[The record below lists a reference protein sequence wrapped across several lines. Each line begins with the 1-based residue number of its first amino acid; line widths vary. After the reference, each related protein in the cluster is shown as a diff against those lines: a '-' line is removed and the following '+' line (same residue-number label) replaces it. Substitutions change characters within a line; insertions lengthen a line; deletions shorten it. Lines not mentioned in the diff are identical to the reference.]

1 VVRNWD
7 FERAQRHKNQRG
19 ESVAPKRHK
28 IDSPPMQCHRNAR
41 NKRAKQM
48 PDPTAPL
55 SYMARTRAY
64 YLALGYDNP
73 FQWAHFD
80 DVPFTPLPKPLDQCR
95 VAIVTTAAPYQPD
108 KGDQGPGAPY
118 NADAKFYEVYA
129 LPADPPPDLR
139 ISHIAIDRAHTTAE
153 DSGSYLP
160 LRALASAAQQGRIAE
175 AAPRVFG
182 LPTNRSISATLRD
195 AGVVLALC
203 KADMIDAV
211 ILVPNCPVCHQSVS
225 ITSRVLEEQGVP
237 TVIMGCARDIVENV
251 GVARFMF
258 SDFPLGNSAGRPN
271 DPESQRQTLDL
282 ALDLLAGAPAPR
294 TTRVSPLGWSGAA
307 DWKRDYSNPDLLSAE
322 ELAARRAAFDR
333 GKEAAKRLREAKA

>member
-1 VVRNWD
+1 M
-7 FERAQRHKNQRG
+7 
-19 ESVAPKRHK
+19 S
-28 IDSPPMQCHRNAR
+28 DS
-41 NKRAKQM
+41 
-48 PDPTAPL
+48 TAPL
-55 SYMARTRAY
+55 PYMTRTRAY

-80 DVPFTPLPKPLDQCR
+80 EVPFTPLSKPLDQCR
-95 VAIVTTAAPYQPD
+95 VAVVTTAAPYQAD

-139 ISHIAIDRAHTTAE
+139 ISHIAIDRAHATAE

-160 LRALASAAQQGRIAE
+160 LRALAAAAQQGRIAQ

-182 LPTNRSISATLRD
+182 LPTNRSVSTTLRD
-195 AGVVLALC
+195 AGVLADLC
-203 KADMIDAV
+203 KEDAIDAV

-225 ITSRVLEEQGVP
+225 ITSRVLEEQGIA

-251 GVARFMF
+251 GVARFVF

-271 DPESQRQTLDL
+271 DPLSQRQTLDL
-282 ALDLLAGAPAPR
+282 ALDLLAEANAPR
-294 TTRVSPLGWSGAA
+294 TTQVSALAWTGAA
-307 DWKRDYSNPDLLSAE
+307 DWKKDYSNPDLLSAE
-322 ELAARRAAFDR
+322 ELAERRAAFDR
-333 GKEAAKRLREAKA
+333 GKEAAKRLREQQG